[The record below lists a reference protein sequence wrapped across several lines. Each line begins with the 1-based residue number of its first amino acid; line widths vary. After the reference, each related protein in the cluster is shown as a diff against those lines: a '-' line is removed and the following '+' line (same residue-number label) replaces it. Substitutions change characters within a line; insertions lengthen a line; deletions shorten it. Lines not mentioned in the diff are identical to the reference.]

1 MLANDCLCSRDKYQ
15 NDGKEEVVGNT
26 GYTWSTRLP
35 PSPFH
40 AIHQAG
46 RAQDRW
52 RADTAPE
59 VQQRGNYIVLTPLR
73 RSNIV
78 VLIVYGVPRGYAAFG
93 LCRYSLRSKN
103 LIL

>member
-1 MLANDCLCSRDKYQ
+1 LDKSIVIRWTP
-15 NDGKEEVVGNT
+15 KSKLPRV

-40 AIHQAG
+40 AIHQG

-73 RSNIV
+73 RSV
-78 VLIVYGVPRGYAAFG
+78 
-93 LCRYSLRSKN
+93 S
-103 LIL
+103 